1 MREADIKVRH
11 KFDRFFERLIILEF
25 ESCLVKESVSREQ
38 LLTKN
43 YKENDASKIE
53 ADFEPSPTFRQLAIF
68 ARELADKVTRS
79 I

>member
-1 MREADIKVRH
+1 M
-11 KFDRFFERLIILEF
+11 
-25 ESCLVKESVSREQ
+25 
-38 LLTKN
+38 TKN